1 MTSKLKI
8 AANRKNSRLS
18 TGPSEESKAWT
29 RYNRVTHG
37 LRSRVLLLPGE
48 NQLELDELRETWVN
62 KLKPCDPAED
72 ELVADVVNGFWMHRR
87 ADRALFE
94 HLNARIGE
102 AKAREEE
109 GVARDIRRLF
119 SDVRGPHSM
128 YCTSSASCG
137 GPYTSWPTGNAEN
150 PDEPSMLV
158 GRLESS
164 EKGCLALIG
173 HWRMLKDRLEQGLVW
188 QPQDRLKSIRMLG
201 RQPIELIEDERVMLI
216 YIGSFALHPLGRK
229 HPLEDLKCEM
239 EAPDLDAFLDR
250 AQSRWPLI
258 LDASDTATAKQALL
272 DLVDDSLKR
281 LDAKVLAY
289 REMAAEAAASR
300 SRRLAGDGSP
310 EAERL
315 KRYEL
320 ANSRRADRCLDAFY
334 KHKRESEKDGGRRTE
349 DGGGGFDEGGGR
361 RAEDGGDGYEAENGA
376 DSGSELGVA
385 GSESTLGNRNL
396 TTEANSGEIGMESG
410 DLKEV
415 EALRKLLAEA
425 PADLSAW
432 NKLGTGPIGAG
443 VVGGGTGLAAIA
455 SAIFAGKPL
464 LPPIS

>member
-18 TGPSEESKAWT
+18 TGPSEEAKAWT
-29 RYNRVTHG
+29 RLNGVTHG
-37 LRSRVLLLPGE
+37 LRSRTLLLPGE
-48 NQLELDELRETWVN
+48 DSLELEALRETWVN
-62 KLKPCDPAED
+62 DLRPCSPAEE
-72 ELVADVVNGFWMHRR
+72 ELVSGVVNAFWLHRR

-94 HLNARIGE
+94 HLNARIE
-102 AKAREEE
+102 QASVLEEE

-119 SDVRGPHSM
+119 SDARGPHSM

-150 PDEPSMLV
+150 PDEPSVLV
-158 GRLESS
+158 ARLESS

-173 HWRMLKDRLEQGLVW
+173 HWQMLRDRLERGLVW

-201 RQPIELIEDERVMLI
+201 RQPIEIVEDERVLLI
-216 YIGSFALHPLGRK
+216 YIGSFGLHPAGKK

-239 EAPDLDAFLDR
+239 ETPDLDVFLER

-258 LDASDTATAKQALL
+258 LDASDTPKAKQALF
-272 DLVDDSLKR
+272 DLVNDNLKR
-281 LDAKVLAY
+281 LEAKVLAY
-289 REMAAEAAASR
+289 REVAAELAASR
-300 SRRLAGDGSP
+300 ARRMASDCSP

-320 ANSRRADRCLDAFY
+320 ANSRRAHRCLDAFY
-334 KHKRESEKDGGRRTE
+334 KHRRETGG
-349 DGGGGFDEGGGR
+349 
-361 RAEDGGDGYEAENGA
+361 AEDGGDVVEAENA
-376 DSGSELGVA
+376 AGSSPEMGVA
-385 GSESTLGNRNL
+385 GGGLELENKNL
-396 TTEANSGEIGMESG
+396 TTEANGGESG
-410 DLKEV
+410 TEADDLKEV
-415 EALRKLLAEA
+415 EALKTLLAQAAIE
-425 PADLSAW
+425 LSAMK
-432 NKLGTGPIGAG
+432 KLGIGPIGAG
-443 VVGGGTGLAAIA
+443 VAGGGNGRSAIE